1 MITII
6 KCFTVIFFYSTV
18 WGDIKPPTN
27 VPMLIQAV
35 LEENPELYSKEMGHL
50 LNNASIK
57 EFNKIIQFTTNEGD
71 TILHLMARKSHQEFY
86 AKELKNLINAFFISI
101 KGHSFRELSL
111 GGHSLSVPYLEE
123 TALGRAILDRNVF
136 AIGGVLRQ
144 AQQSPI
150 KEWIP
155 VFQAR
160 ARTGDGIANFAGS
173 HLRTKDLED
182 IHRWGIDDV
191 LDEYSKLLDLLYMKN
206 DKGLYPLD
214 LASRDNTIAYNV
226 IENAMNKLNQSNK
239 YKEANEMML
248 KLGMGAFGAVAL
260 GFVGSIDSAT
270 LGFAGLIG
278 GGLFGYGLSSKC
290 LAIFDKKYNNKPRF
304 HLE

>member
-6 KCFTVIFFYSTV
+6 SVLLLFSSYSTV
-18 WGDIKPPTN
+18 WGDIKPSIN
-27 VPMLIQAV
+27 VPMLTQAV
-35 LEENPELYSKEMGHL
+35 LEENPELYSKEMERL

-57 EFNKIIQFTTNEGD
+57 EFNKTIQFTTNEGD

-101 KGHSFRELSL
+101 KGRSFRELSL
-111 GGHSLSVPYLEE
+111 GGYSISVPYLED
-123 TALGRAILDRNVF
+123 TVLGQAILDRNVF
-136 AIGGVLRQ
+136 AIGHMLEQ

-155 VFQAR
+155 IFQAR

-173 HLRTKDLED
+173 HLRTKDLKD

-191 LDEYSKLLDLLYMKN
+191 LDEYSKLLDFLYIKN
-206 DKGLYPLD
+206 DKGQIPLD
-214 LASRDNTIAYNV
+214 LVSRDNTFAYYAIAD
-226 IENAMNKLNQSNK
+226 AMSELNQSNK

-248 KLGMGAFGAVAL
+248 KLGMGAFGAAAL

-290 LAIFDKKYNNKPRF
+290 MTIFDKKYNNKPRF
-304 HLE
+304 QLK